1 MTTSIPRVSEVLAGN
16 GAHLLR
22 EASVGCGL
30 ALAEWHNRDSWTR
43 YDRPGHHTISLY
55 LEGGNDIIRTDQ
67 RLAGG
72 APDKLCVLP
81 AGHSS
86 EWKVGG
92 AIRMFHLYIDPD
104 ALAYQA
110 QVTFNTGHRQ
120 VDLMD
125 LTFVDDPAIAM
136 IVRGGLL
143 PLDWTGACDRM
154 ALDSACHLLIHHLLR
169 RHNARATVTPTK
181 GGLAP
186 SVQRNLTEFI
196 EANLGEALNLDDL
209 ARHAGLSTFHF
220 AKMFRVGVGLPPH
233 RYVAKRRVERAK
245 HLLRETSM
253 ELVEIALACGYAS
266 QSHFTKAFKTETGTT
281 PGAWRRV

>member
-1 MTTSIPRVSEVLAGN
+1 MKPSISRVSEVLSGN

-22 EASVGCGL
+22 EATVGCGV

-43 YDRPGHHTISLY
+43 YDHPAHHTLSVY
-55 LEGGNDIIRTDQ
+55 LEGGNDVVRADR
-67 RLAGG
+67 RLTGG

-81 AGHSS
+81 AGHVS
-86 EWKVGG
+86 EWQIGG

-110 QVTFNTGHRQ
+110 QTAFNFGQ
-120 VDLMD
+120 CQIDLMD

-136 IVRGGLL
+136 IVRGGVL
-143 PLDWTGACDRM
+143 PLDWTDGYDRM

-169 RHNARATVTPTK
+169 RHNARAANTSVK

-186 SVQRNLTEFI
+186 SVQRKLTEFI
-196 EANLGEALNLDDL
+196 ETNLGGTLNLDDL
-209 ARHAGLSTFHF
+209 ARQAGLSTFHF
-220 AKMFRVGVGLPPH
+220 AKMFRIGVGLPPH

-245 HLLRETSM
+245 HLLRETAM
-253 ELVEIALACGYAS
+253 ALVEIALACGYAS
-266 QSHFTKAFKTETGTT
+266 QSHFTKAFKAETGMT